1 MRPNLGRP
9 ETAGDIATALM
20 VGPPENGTRQRAAM
34 QRGLGARPRAWLR
47 SSRLWRLGRCE
58 RLLPGSRRLTCT
70 LGDREPLPAIRR
82 RPRLRAGVR
91 SGGNDGS
98 WRVLRL
104 VPHMINDSYKLTN
117 VNWLDRAGC
126 WNRKNGPRH
135 RVSDFVMRAAIRR
148 SDLDAVSFACGD
160 NVFNPPIARV
170 CSHRFNYFIGLG
182 RWPPGAVS
190 TRRRSSHF
198 IQAPLSLHVGLVQ
211 YGLASRGALVLVAVI
226 ERIGVL
232 VTTAG
237 GKPAPGS
244 QST

>member
-1 MRPNLGRP
+1 MPKPARIAPTEQKRARQGMLHGIATTHQGAKGRDARNGPTMRPKLGRP
-9 ETAGDIATALM
+9 ETAGGIATALM

-104 VPHMINDSYKLTN
+104 VPHLINDSYKLTN

-126 WNRKNGPRH
+126 WNRKNGSRH
-135 RVSDFVMRAAIRR
+135 
-148 SDLDAVSFACGD
+148 
-160 NVFNPPIARV
+160 
-170 CSHRFNYFIGLG
+170 
-182 RWPPGAVS
+182 
-190 TRRRSSHF
+190 
-198 IQAPLSLHVGLVQ
+198 
-211 YGLASRGALVLVAVI
+211 
-226 ERIGVL
+226 
-232 VTTAG
+232 
-237 GKPAPGS
+237 
-244 QST
+244 